1 MLIDEIYEIM
11 NKSMLSNFDLI
22 KLAKHLKIKFNGV
35 LMNDQLKQEYFKKDF
50 FVIINFDDSMN
61 SGTHWVALVNHRK
74 SRTCY
79 YMDSYGELPNQKVY
93 DEIMK
98 SGNNLYFN
106 KVQFQAL
113 DSMMCGWFSLY
124 FLILMQKPTSDKM
137 KLFLSKFNT
146 KDYYSNDR
154 VIKDIF
160 KKLVFKK

>member
-1 MLIDEIYEIM
+1 MDDIYQIM
-11 NKSMLSNFDLI
+11 DKTMLSNFDLI
-22 KLAKHLKIKFNGV
+22 KLAKHLKIKFNGC

-50 FVIINFDDSMN
+50 FVIINFDN
-61 SGTHWVALVNHRK
+61 SDGQGKHWVALVNHRK

-106 KVQFQAL
+106 KVQYQAL
-113 DSMMCGWFSLY
+113 ESMMCGWFSLY
-124 FLILMQKPTSDKM
+124 FLILMQKPSPNKM
-137 KLFLSKFNT
+137 KSFLGKFNT
-146 KDYYSNDR
+146 KDYHSNDR